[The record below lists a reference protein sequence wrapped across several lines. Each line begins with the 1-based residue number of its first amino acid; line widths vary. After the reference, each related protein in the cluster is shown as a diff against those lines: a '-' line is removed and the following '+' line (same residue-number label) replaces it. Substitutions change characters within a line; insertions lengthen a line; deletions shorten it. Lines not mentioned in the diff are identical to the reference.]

1 MRTHRQPDFWPLV
14 LSRSSR
20 LALAARP
27 ARSRAWSN
35 AARLACSAL
44 TVGTLWLGSATALAF
59 AQSATDDDIEYV
71 VIKGDTLINIGQRL
85 LESPADWQRIAEL
98 NRIDRQGRLPIG
110 VTLRIPKELLRSQSS
125 SAIVSL
131 VSGGAQVN
139 GQSAQVGQK
148 VTEASLLSTAA
159 DGLLEIRLGD
169 GSTLKLTPGSRVR
182 LERLRRYHRDEVIE
196 ARTLL
201 EQGRVEVQA
210 SPQRRKPLEIRTPF
224 ATAAVR
230 GTQFRVGAASDV
242 VTSEV
247 LNGTVNW
254 GAAASA
260 AAISSATVGTS
271 VTSPRIALEG
281 GFGAAGTREGV
292 LPAERLLPAPDL
304 SAVPNRTQDATVS
317 ASFAAVA
324 QAGAYRIQIS
334 DDQRF
339 TSMLQERV
347 NSAPRIDYQTLRD
360 GDLFLRVRPI
370 ARSSVEG
377 LDQTAR
383 IEIRA
388 RPFAPSLKPAPN
400 SGILFAPL
408 ATMSWNVAELANGYQ
423 VQLAPDVNFSQ
434 ILGALSVSSNSAEL
448 PLVTGTAHRALRYWR
463 VAGVNS
469 TGGYLGPYSEA
480 QALRFYA
487 PPSAPAVLRSTV
499 EQVVLAWPI
508 RDGERYALEV
518 ADNATFVQARRFE
531 TARNEQQIDQLK
543 PGVYFARLA
552 ALADDG
558 VTTPFSASTEF
569 RVKSGFSS
577 GFGVPLESG
586 TGSRIES
593 PTY

>member
-1 MRTHRQPDFWPLV
+1 VP
-14 LSRSSR
+14 
-20 LALAARP
+20 
-27 ARSRAWSN
+27 
-35 AARLACSAL
+35 
-44 TVGTLWLGSATALAF
+44 AF
-59 AQSATDDDIEYV
+59 AQSTTDDEIEYV
-71 VIKGDTLINIGQRL
+71 VIKGDSLINIGQRL
-85 LESPADWQRIAEL
+85 LESPADWHRIAEL

-110 VTLRIPKELLRSQSS
+110 VTLRIPKEFLRSQSS

-139 GQSAQVGQK
+139 GQNAQLGQK
-148 VTEASLLSTAA
+148 VTEASLLSTSA

-254 GAAASA
+254 GAATA
-260 AAISSATVGTS
+260 ATATSPATAATS
-271 VTSPRIALEG
+271 VTSVASAPIALEG

-304 SAVPNRTQDATVS
+304 SAVPNRTQNANVS

-339 TSMLQERV
+339 TSILQERV
-347 NSAPRIDYQTLRD
+347 NNDPRVDYQTLRD

-388 RPFAPSLKPAPN
+388 RPFAPTLKPAPN
-400 SGILFAPL
+400 TGILFAPL
-408 ATMSWNVAELANGYQ
+408 ATMSWNAADLANGYR
-423 VQLAPDVNFSQ
+423 VQLASDANFSQ
-434 ILGALSVSSNSAEL
+434 ILGELGVASNSTEL
-448 PLVTGTAHRALRYWR
+448 PLATGIAHRALRYWR
-463 VAGVNS
+463 VAGVNA
-469 TGGYLGPYSEA
+469 TGGYLGPYSQA

-499 EQVVLAWPI
+499 EQAVLAWPK

-531 TARNEQQIDQLK
+531 TALNEQQIDQLK

-558 VTTPFSASTEF
+558 VTTPFSPSTEF

-577 GFGVPLESG
+577 GFGLPLESG
-586 TGSRIES
+586 NGSRIES